1 MFKMF
6 TRCRLL
12 ILLVVFVSLILPAPA
27 LAQRRRNTR
36 RTVQTQTKAPATQPS
51 PTPVQP
57 SAAPAQTPATAP
69 AAPAKKPDAQP
80 AAREVAAKAE
90 KGTWRLK
97 VTTTQP
103 RLINLKAEHAL
114 VDEIAQT
121 LSRKLDVPVRLSPV
135 MSKARVTLE
144 FTSTPLEG
152 ALRMIAPQPYVDY
165 EVTGDGSAP
174 PKIVAI
180 YLYAMNEPPPGDAE
194 VVRGDSEAL
203 LIEGNTDDVDT
214 ESERDKQEKTLSV
227 KVERNQ
233 VTLHAKRQPLTAV
246 LFEIANKVDI
256 PFEMKYDSSEL
267 VDLDLSNATMEQV
280 VRSLSPNIRLYQRT
294 DLQTYET
301 RPLRI
306 VLAPPT
312 NTQQTTKM

>member
-1 MFKMF
+1 MLKMF

-12 ILLVVFVSLILPAPA
+12 ILLVVFVSLILPASA
-27 LAQRRRNTR
+27 RTQRKRNTR
-36 RTVQTQTKAPATQPS
+36 RTGQTQTKAPASQPS
-51 PTPVQP
+51 LTPVQP
-57 SAAPAQTPATAP
+57 SAAPAQTPAAA

-80 AAREVAAKAE
+80 AGREAAAKTD
-90 KGTWRLK
+90 KSTWRLK
-97 VTTTQP
+97 MTTTQP

-114 VDEIAQT
+114 VEEIAQT

-152 ALRMIAPQPYVDY
+152 ALRMLAPQPYVDY
-165 EVTGDGSAP
+165 EVTGDGSAL

-203 LIEGNTDDVDT
+203 LIEGNTEDGVAA
-214 ESERDKQEKTLSV
+214 ESEREKQEKTLSV

>member
-1 MFKMF
+1 
-6 TRCRLL
+6 
-12 ILLVVFVSLILPAPA
+12 
-27 LAQRRRNTR
+27 
-36 RTVQTQTKAPATQPS
+36 
-51 PTPVQP
+51 
-57 SAAPAQTPATAP
+57 
-69 AAPAKKPDAQP
+69 
-80 AAREVAAKAE
+80 
-90 KGTWRLK
+90 
-97 VTTTQP
+97 
-103 RLINLKAEHAL
+103 
-114 VDEIAQT
+114 
-121 LSRKLDVPVRLSPV
+121 
-135 MSKARVTLE
+135 
-144 FTSTPLEG
+144 
-152 ALRMIAPQPYVDY
+152 MIAPQPYVDY

>member
-1 MFKMF
+1 
-6 TRCRLL
+6 L
-12 ILLVVFVSLILPAPA
+12 ILLVVFVSLILPASA
-27 LAQRRRNTR
+27 LAQRKRNTR
-36 RTVQTQTKAPATQPS
+36 STAQTQTKAPAPQPS

-57 SAAPAQTPATAP
+57 SAAPAQPPA

-80 AAREVAAKAE
+80 AARDAAAKTD
-90 KGTWRLK
+90 KSTWRLK

-114 VDEIAQT
+114 VEEIGQT
-121 LSRKLDVPVRLSPV
+121 LSRKLDVPIRISPV

-152 ALRMIAPQPYVDY
+152 ALRMLAPQPYVDY
-165 EVTGDGSAP
+165 EVTGDAGAP

-203 LIEGNTDDVDT
+203 LIEGNTEDGVEG
-214 ESERDKQEKTLSV
+214 ESERDKQEKALTV